1 MFETPHCL
9 LFGLPLSLGA
19 FEMGEMHGA
28 GLMTFANG
36 DVYEGSMTRNVMQG
50 AQGLGRKGE
59 EEKGEL
65 QPWATLKNWH
75 LTTYALQPG
84 SEGSSAPPPCSVVL
98 VVGKASFN
106 ARPPFFAPLAACSPS
121 AGPGTKRFHNGDVY
135 TGEFSANRIRGSGT
149 MVYIS
154 GDM

>member
-50 AQGLGRKGE
+50 AQGQEGEGRASALGYSK
-59 EEKGEL
+59 K
-65 QPWATLKNWH
+65 QAS
-75 LTTYALQPG
+75 YDALRPG
-84 SEGSSAPPPCSVVL
+84 SEAPQHP
-98 VVGKASFN
+98 
-106 ARPPFFAPLAACSPS
+106 PLALLL
-121 AGPGTKRFHNGDVY
+121 
-135 TGEFSANRIRGSGT
+135 
-149 MVYIS
+149 
-154 GDM
+154 

>member
-50 AQGLGRKGE
+50 AQGQEGRGGEGRASALGYSK
-59 EEKGEL
+59 KL
-65 QPWATLKNWH
+65 ASYN
-75 LTTYALQPG
+75 ALQPG
-84 SEGSSAPPPCSVVL
+84 
-98 VVGKASFN
+98 
-106 ARPPFFAPLAACSPS
+106 
-121 AGPGTKRFHNGDVY
+121 
-135 TGEFSANRIRGSGT
+135 
-149 MVYIS
+149 
-154 GDM
+154 